1 MPRRRNKIRQ
11 KHVPD
16 VVFCLM
22 AVGGGT
28 VSWYHFAMMVS
39 RLRVCMFWGRSSN
52 PRTGKRTEKNK
63 QKQKIHTEFA
73 PYPLHS
79 RRMAATPMAFP

>member
-16 VVFCLM
+16 VVFRLT

-28 VSWYHFAMMVS
+28 VSWYHFAVMVS
-39 RLRVCMFWGRSSN
+39 RVRVYMFWGRSSN
-52 PRTGKRTEKNK
+52 PRTGKRTEKK
-63 QKQKIHTEFA
+63 
-73 PYPLHS
+73 
-79 RRMAATPMAFP
+79 

>member
-16 VVFCLM
+16 VVFSVT

-28 VSWYHFAMMVS
+28 VSWYHFAVMVS
-39 RLRVCMFWGRSSN
+39 RVHVCFGVEVVIQRQ
-52 PRTGKRTEKNK
+52 EKE
-63 QKQKIHTEFA
+63 QK
-73 PYPLHS
+73 
-79 RRMAATPMAFP
+79 